1 MKIKLIKIYI
11 NAIYTY
17 FAEVTLDMNI
27 TRDIENPDQCKF
39 TKNIF
44 SILVEQLSKK
54 LDYMPQ
60 IFNLIS
66 PFFN

>member
-44 SILVEQLSKK
+44 SILVEQLSKSK
-54 LDYMPQ
+54 
-60 IFNLIS
+60 N
-66 PFFN
+66 